1 MKYPIYTYIYFK
13 EIFLFENCCS
23 LFLWRK
29 FDKIML
35 VYKKSCESLKSAY
48 SDFTV
53 ALMFLLFAKE
63 RNTNLCHFWTL
74 FISNINKA
82 KEWRKNFYRFLAE
95 IRNTQAYIG
104 PCRQWILKIY
114 VLLLHSLNLQT
125 SIFSDLYWLFNTWIS
140 TNPFCFPR

>member
-95 IRNTQAYIG
+95 IRNTQAY
-104 PCRQWILKIY
+104 RSMQAVDVK
-114 VLLLHSLNLQT
+114 
-125 SIFSDLYWLFNTWIS
+125 SIFIITQPKPLK
-140 TNPFCFPR
+140 NPFSVILSGAPGRPGMGGTD